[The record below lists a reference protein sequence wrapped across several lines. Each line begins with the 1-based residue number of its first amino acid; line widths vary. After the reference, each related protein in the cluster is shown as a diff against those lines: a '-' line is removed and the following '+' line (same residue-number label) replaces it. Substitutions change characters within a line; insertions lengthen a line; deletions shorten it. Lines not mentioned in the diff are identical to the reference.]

1 MTFGKKKKKKQLS
14 FNLSFQWQLCT
25 KFIMGVFLKAN
36 KTRQWK
42 VPFCECQSLLN
53 QSVFCVDT

>member
-1 MTFGKKKKKKQLS
+1 MTFGKKKKTVILQFVFPMAAVHK
-14 FNLSFQWQLCT
+14 
-25 KFIMGVFLKAN
+25 IYYGVFLKAN